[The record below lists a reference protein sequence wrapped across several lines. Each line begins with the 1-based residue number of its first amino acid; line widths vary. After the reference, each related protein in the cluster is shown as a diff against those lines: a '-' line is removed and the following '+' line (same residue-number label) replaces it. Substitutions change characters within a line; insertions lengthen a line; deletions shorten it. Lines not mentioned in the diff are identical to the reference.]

1 MENNTLGKYVRRNEF
16 ARTAANLPGIS
27 AGTRIATPVCA
38 LVRNDMQK
46 EGRVRGGKNVARND
60 MQKLDRHLRGNT
72 VVRNDMQKI
81 AALLRVQE
89 GAAGASPQPPTNWP
103 YVLLISTRLCG
114 AGDCHVASLLA
125 MTGKNLL
132 RVRTARTHLGRNVVH
147 FTRAWR
153 CASLPGL
160 WMSLRGAGRPPRDV
174 AIRSPAAAHN
184 ERQYLGR
191 IRSSLRIR
199 LKCYFSLPFP
209 AGTRIAASLRSSQ

>member
-1 MENNTLGKYVRRNEF
+1 MFALQGRTWAETWYISPVTGGAQAYQVYGCHCEPVRTLVWQSVLFAAAQNEKQHFGRIRKALRICPKDYQF
-16 ARTAANLPGIS
+16 A
-27 AGTRIATPVCA
+27 
-38 LVRNDMQK
+38 K
-46 EGRVRGGKNVARND
+46 F
-60 MQKLDRHLRGNT
+60 
-72 VVRNDMQKI
+72 
-81 AALLRVQE
+81 
-89 GAAGASPQPPTNWP
+89 
-103 YVLLISTRLCG
+103 LCG
-114 AGDCHVASLLA
+114 AADCHVASLLA
-125 MTGKNLL
+125 MTCKNLL
-132 RVRTARTHLGRNVVH
+132 RVRIARTHLGRNVVH